1 MRRSCI
7 LAITA
12 LLALASGCSSDDDST
27 TPADTVAL
35 VASSVV
41 LTPYLDGFRGPVE
54 VAWRTGD
61 PAIYVVDQP
70 GEITRVVDGVSG
82 PAVLDIS
89 DLLSCCGEQGLL
101 GLAFHPTESLAYVNY
116 TDPDGDT
123 VIAEYVVGADGV
135 FEAAS
140 RRTVI
145 IINQPY
151 SNHNGGKVAF
161 GPDGMLYIG
170 MGDGGSGGD
179 PERRALDLSQPLG
192 KLLRIDPRAD
202 GDQPYSVPA
211 DNPFVDVAD
220 ALPEIWAIGLRNPW
234 RFNFDTATGDL
245 WIADVGQGEWEEVDV
260 AHASEG
266 GGRGLNFGWSA
277 FEGTHQ
283 YNIDQ
288 PSDGVTPPIHEYQH
302 GDDGCSISGGTVYRG
317 DAIPSLRGWYLFGDI
332 CSGKVWALSE
342 VPGASPIVLELA
354 NAGSVSA
361 IAAGPNG
368 ELYVLAYNEGR
379 VLRIDPA

>member
-12 LLALASGCSSDDDST
+12 LLVLASGCSSDDDST

-192 KLLRIDPRAD
+192 QVAAHRSARRWR
-202 GDQPYSVPA
+202 PA
-211 DNPFVDVAD
+211 VQCAC
-220 ALPEIWAIGLRNPW
+220 R
-234 RFNFDTATGDL
+234 
-245 WIADVGQGEWEEVDV
+245 Q
-260 AHASEG
+260 
-266 GGRGLNFGWSA
+266 
-277 FEGTHQ
+277 
-283 YNIDQ
+283 
-288 PSDGVTPPIHEYQH
+288 
-302 GDDGCSISGGTVYRG
+302 SIR
-317 DAIPSLRGWYLFGDI
+317 R
-332 CSGKVWALSE
+332 
-342 VPGASPIVLELA
+342 
-354 NAGSVSA
+354 
-361 IAAGPNG
+361 
-368 ELYVLAYNEGR
+368 R
-379 VLRIDPA
+379 R